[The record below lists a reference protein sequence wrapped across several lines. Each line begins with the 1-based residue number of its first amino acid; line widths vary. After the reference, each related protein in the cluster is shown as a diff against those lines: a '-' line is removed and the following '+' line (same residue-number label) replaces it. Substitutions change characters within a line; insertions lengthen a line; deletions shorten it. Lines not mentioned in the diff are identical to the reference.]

1 MTDAMPD
8 GVAAAPEAEGQGL
21 ASRRTAWQVLRR
33 VHAEDAWAA
42 PVIDTALRRS
52 SLSARDRAFAT
63 NLAYQT
69 LRWEGTLDWA
79 LSTVVKRPLGEVEP
93 DVLDVLRMGAWQVMY
108 GGTPD
113 RAAVDT
119 AVDVARAEVG
129 QRTTGFVNGVLRN
142 LVRSKERLPWPAE
155 DTDRGLGLRT
165 GYAEWIVTAARAR
178 FGADT
183 RAVLEAGNEPPGVTL
198 RAVGDPGEL
207 VAELAAEG
215 LGPVRGRYAPEAVR
229 VGAVDPGTL
238 RWVRESRAIVQDEAS
253 MVVARAAVG
262 ERNPGGWRALD
273 VAAAPGGKTTHM
285 AQLGGWVASAELH
298 PARARMIAEA
308 ADRLGLAGQVA
319 PVVADGTRPPWPPQS
334 FDVVLLDAPCTGLG
348 VVRRRPDV
356 RWRRDPAD
364 VKRLAALQLDLLER
378 AAEAVAPGGTLL
390 YSVCTWTV
398 EETVGVVESFEV
410 MNGDLFTVDDLGV
423 AGAAVA
429 QGAGPG
435 VQLAPHTHGT
445 DGMYL
450 CRFRRGG

>member
-1 MTDAMPD
+1 MTDSP
-8 GVAAAPEAEGQGL
+8 APPPGEGL

-33 VHAEDAWAA
+33 VHAEDSWAA

-79 LSTVVKRPLGEVEP
+79 LSTVVTRPLDEVEP
-93 DVLDVLRMGAWQVMY
+93 EVLDVLRMGAWQVLY

-119 AVDVARAEVG
+119 AVEVAREEIG
-129 QRTTGFVNGVLRN
+129 RRTTGFVNGVLRN
-142 LVRSKERLPWPAE
+142 LVRSKDRLPWPSV

-165 GYAEWIVTAARAR
+165 GYAEWVVTAARAR
-178 FGADT
+178 FGGDA
-183 RAVLEAGNEPPGVTL
+183 RALLEAGNEPPGVTL
-198 RAVGDPGEL
+198 RAVTDPD
-207 VAELAAEG
+207 ALADEFAADG
-215 LGPVRGRYAPEAVR
+215 LTPVRGDHAPEAIR
-229 VGAVDPGTL
+229 LGGIDPATIPALAQG
-238 RWVRESRAIVQDEAS
+238 RATVQDEAS
-253 MVVARAAVG
+253 MIVARAAAAG
-262 ERNPGGWRALD
+262 REPGQWRALD
-273 VAAAPGGKTTHM
+273 VAAAPGGKSTHL

-308 ADRLGLAGQVA
+308 ATRLGLRDRVA
-319 PVVADGTRPPWPPQS
+319 PVVADGTRPPWPPAS

-348 VVRRRPDV
+348 IVRRRPDV
-356 RWRRDPAD
+356 RWRREADD
-364 VKRLAALQLDLLER
+364 VKRLAALQADLLER
-378 AAEAVAPGGTLL
+378 AADAVAVGGTLV

-398 EETVGVVESFEV
+398 EETVGVVEGFLV
-410 MNGDLFTVDDLGV
+410 MNGDRFAVDELEIR
-423 AGAAVA
+423 GAPVA
-429 QGAGPG
+429 QPKTGG

-450 CRFRRGG
+450 CRFRRTG